1 MKTHLRCAVS
11 ILVSHRTGTARQTTA
26 AQALIP
32 LSGSKMGTTTDD
44 IISTIGKGIH
54 WTGRKARLVLAIV
67 TGMALRTTAS
77 KIDRAIE

>member
-1 MKTHLRCAVS
+1 
-11 ILVSHRTGTARQTTA
+11 
-26 AQALIP
+26 
-32 LSGSKMGTTTDD
+32 MGTTTDD

-67 TGMALRTTAS
+67 TGMTLRTTAS